1 MSVLRLVCFGDSNTY
16 GFDPRGFLGGR
27 FGPEVRWTGRLAA
40 MCPDWT
46 VLEQG
51 MNGREIPHTAGQMA
65 DLDALLTKAAPVGL
79 FFVMLGT
86 NDLLDCP
93 AGTAAELLSI
103 VAGRM
108 DRLLIH
114 LTERGVPTLLIA
126 PPTLGPA
133 ATVSSTDAVEA
144 SHRLGDAY
152 RALAER
158 HGVCF
163 ADAAGW
169 GLPLLFDG
177 IHLSAAAH
185 ARFAEKLREAVE
197 NAPI

>member
-1 MSVLRLVCFGDSNTY
+1 MSGLRLVCFGDSNTY
-16 GFDPRGFLGGR
+16 GFDPRSFLGGR

-46 VLEQG
+46 VLERG

-65 DLDALLTKAAPVGL
+65 DLDALLTEAAPVGL
-79 FFVMLGT
+79 LFVMLGT
-86 NDLLDCP
+86 NDLLDGP
-93 AGTAAELLSI
+93 AGAAAELLSA
-103 VAGRM
+103 VVRRM
-108 DRLLIH
+108 DRLLLH
-114 LTERGVPTLLIA
+114 LTERGVPTLLTA
-126 PPTLGPA
+126 PPALGPA
-133 ATVSSTDAVEA
+133 AAVPSTDAVEA

-158 HGVCF
+158 YGVCF

-177 IHLSAAAH
+177 IHLSEAAH
-185 ARFAEKLREAVE
+185 ARFAEKIRQAVE
-197 NAPI
+197 GARI